1 MNSGVAPLILQKNQY
16 AIGINTSIRG
26 GFIHPRPPIQ
36 KKNLIYTDPLLQTIV
51 ETGFFQGG
59 GYYRPDYG
67 SESLLAQISGRL
79 IKFTETGSSWTVTDV
94 SIPGDLNSATTSQA
108 WMWQSEKWMIVNDGS
123 GKLPIFFD
131 GTTSRRSLGDSV
143 VIGTLAGTPSPNSVP
158 AINGQVQATLT
169 APYTGP
175 LGVRVIFNQ
184 EYYQI
189 ANQSTS
195 TVNAQLKMVIF
206 NPAFCII
213 PPGVYVSTGDVF
225 NTLPNVIGTFSGVT
239 QDVPSTLYWTFA
251 LPSPTAPPLVVG
263 DHFVVPGFGVCVVNQ
278 VLSGGLTI
286 KATVGVY
293 SQCLAPA
300 YSHAGTIQSSPQISP
315 VVQVGSI
322 TAPGYVNVIYDNGT
336 FQDVVLDTAYTGPDV
351 FVSDNQTGT
360 YFILR
365 QKQTPPSNLIYLT
378 NLTDTATGAYTSG
391 LEILS
396 IPELL
401 PGRMGAYGM
410 GRNWES
416 LTDGIS
422 YVAGDIVGGA
432 AGTQAENYRDSVLK
446 MTENTFLAGG
456 GTFRLPGT
464 GDIITAMTFP
474 AMMDTSLGQG
484 ALQIFTAFTAFS
496 NNSPPDRS
504 TWAALSYPIQ
514 TESLKGNGSL
524 GQNSTIDVNSDTFF
538 RSGIGVGS
546 LVLARRDFV
555 NNSWGNKPIS
565 NEMQRILS
573 RDNESL
579 LSYSS
584 AVDCDNRFLI
594 TCAPNVSGQGV
605 FHIGLVSLN
614 FDLLSSLRGDLPPS
628 WEGVWT
634 GVNTLQA
641 ISGRVNGSIRDF
653 SFTFNMNTNRI
664 ELWEFLPEGT
674 DSYQDNDTTP
684 IDWVFE
690 SPVLFNKD
698 VKPLAVPIQLNDGE
712 VYLSDIKGKV
722 HVKIQYR
729 PDFYPCWTD
738 WREFDVCAADTVD
751 EKNPQAGYRMRIGL
765 GQPKPDPCEAGNNRP
780 LRNGYFFQFRIT
792 VTGYCQWRG
801 MKVSAIQIAEPK
813 FAPVECSIKPCQV
826 IDCAVPDDL
835 RVYSLNGLPPEPLPP
850 VPPPDFKYSNLQ
862 ITNNYCPG
870 SSVSFTGSLPSWLSI
885 DGENLIVAAGAF
897 KGMTQIGADNSAQ
910 AALAN
915 FIATNVANGRL
926 ICGSPPA
933 PPAIIIQG
941 SCAPIDNG
949 DTYYVFPAIDTSIR
963 LFLDAGSPTISSV
976 TVAGVGFSLV
986 IYDSLGNIVT
996 TPLTF
1001 AGGVFYVLHIANPG
1015 ALATG
1020 TLTIVNNTGDSPFV
1034 VNLVSF

>member
-1 MNSGVAPLILQKNQY
+1 
-16 AIGINTSIRG
+16 
-26 GFIHPRPPIQ
+26 
-36 KKNLIYTDPLLQTIV
+36 
-51 ETGFFQGG
+51 
-59 GYYRPDYG
+59 
-67 SESLLAQISGRL
+67 
-79 IKFTETGSSWTVTDV
+79 
-94 SIPGDLNSATTSQA
+94 
-108 WMWQSEKWMIVNDGS
+108 
-123 GKLPIFFD
+123 
-131 GTTSRRSLGDSV
+131 
-143 VIGTLAGTPSPNSVP
+143 
-158 AINGQVQATLT
+158 
-169 APYTGP
+169 
-175 LGVRVIFNQ
+175 
-184 EYYQI
+184 
-189 ANQSTS
+189 
-195 TVNAQLKMVIF
+195 
-206 NPAFCII
+206 
-213 PPGVYVSTGDVF
+213 
-225 NTLPNVIGTFSGVT
+225 
-239 QDVPSTLYWTFA
+239 
-251 LPSPTAPPLVVG
+251 
-263 DHFVVPGFGVCVVNQ
+263 
-278 VLSGGLTI
+278 
-286 KATVGVY
+286 
-293 SQCLAPA
+293 
-300 YSHAGTIQSSPQISP
+300 
-315 VVQVGSI
+315 
-322 TAPGYVNVIYDNGT
+322 
-336 FQDVVLDTAYTGPDV
+336 
-351 FVSDNQTGT
+351 
-360 YFILR
+360 
-365 QKQTPPSNLIYLT
+365 
-378 NLTDTATGAYTSG
+378 
-391 LEILS
+391 
-396 IPELL
+396 
-401 PGRMGAYGM
+401 MGAYGM

-446 MTENTFLAGG
+446 MTENTYLAGG

-496 NNSPPDRS
+496 NNSPPDRA
-504 TWAALSYPIQ
+504 TWAALTYPIQ

-674 DSYQDNDTTP
+674 TSYQDNDTTP

-835 RVYSLNGLPPEPLPP
+835 RVYSLQGLPPEPLPP
-850 VPPPDFKYSNLQ
+850 VPPPDFNYSNSQ

-910 AALAN
+910 TALAN
-915 FIATNVANGRL
+915 FIATNVANGSL
-926 ICGSPPA
+926 TCGTP
-933 PPAIIIQG
+933 
-941 SCAPIDNG
+941 SCD
-949 DTYYVFPAIDTSIR
+949 DTNTNNYGITGYYDG
-963 LFLDAGSPTISSV
+963 L
-976 TVAGVGFSLV
+976 
-986 IYDSLGNIVT
+986 
-996 TPLTF
+996 
-1001 AGGVFYVLHIANPG
+1001 IANPDGDSSVLPTWDGTFKILCGTCSWG
-1015 ALATG
+1015 ASSATQG
-1020 TLTIVNNTGDSPFV
+1020 GCSIQGKWITCATLSFDGTNWNLTIWFHGNLGFQELWAGIKSGSQFPDGVYSNNGGTQTTPATLTISQIAGTATSDSCSV
-1034 VNLVSF
+1034 CHKD